1 MLLKMCK
8 TRDCAHWCQTSTRTL
23 VKVSTTLN
31 NQLAERKKAIILL
44 LAKVFEKLLKL
55 QNIRV
60 NNCVKMK

>member
-23 VKVSTTLN
+23 VKISTALN

-44 LAKVFEKLLKL
+44 LAKVFEKIAEIAKYS
-55 QNIRV
+55 R
-60 NNCVKMK
+60 K